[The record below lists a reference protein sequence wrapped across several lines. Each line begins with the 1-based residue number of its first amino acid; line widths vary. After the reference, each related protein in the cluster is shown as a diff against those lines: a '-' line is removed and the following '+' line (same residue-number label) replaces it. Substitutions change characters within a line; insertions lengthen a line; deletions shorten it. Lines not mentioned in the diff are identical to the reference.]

1 MRFVQFVEGNF
12 RGLGVEQAGILR
24 GLSENEFGYPGSLH
38 HLLGAG
44 EGALKEAHD
53 RLSVARLLDPSKI
66 RYLPPIER
74 PGKIVCVGLNYADH
88 TKESPYEQPTYPTFF
103 PRFAS
108 SLVGHGEYI
117 VRPRVSEQLDF
128 EGELAVVIGTGGRHI
143 PKDRALQH
151 VAGYA
156 IFNEGSIRDYQFKSP
171 QWTIGKNFDGTGAF
185 GPTFV
190 SADELPLG
198 AVGLNLVTRLNGQIV
213 QQGNTADMIFSVVDL
228 ISTLSEAVTLE
239 PGDVIVTGT
248 PAGIGWARRPP
259 LFMKPGDLCTV
270 EIEGLGTLSNLIAD
284 ELPALQTEASLSLS
298 R

>member
-1 MRFVQFVEGNF
+1 MRFVRFTESDATGLAVEHA
-12 RGLGVEQAGILR
+12 GVLR
-24 GLSENEFGYPGSLH
+24 GLTENEAGYPGSLH
-38 HLLGAG
+38 ELINAG
-44 EGALKEAHD
+44 EGVLKAAHD
-53 RLSVARLLDPSKI
+53 RLGDARLLDPAKI
-66 RYLPPIER
+66 RYLPPVER

-88 TKESPYEQPTYPTFF
+88 TKESPYEQPSYPAFF

-108 SLVGHGEYI
+108 SLIGHGAHI
-117 VRPRVSEQLDF
+117 IRPRVSEQLDF
-128 EGELAVVIGTGGRHI
+128 EGELAVVIGRGGRHI
-143 PKDRALQH
+143 SRESALEH

-156 IFNEGSIRDYQFKSP
+156 IFNEASIRDYQFKSP

-190 SADELPLG
+190 SADELPPG
-198 AVGLNLVTRLNGQIV
+198 ASGLKLVTRLNGAIV
-213 QQGNTADMIFSVVDL
+213 QQGNTGDMIFSVVDL
-228 ISTLSEAVTLE
+228 IAILSEAVTLE

-284 ELPALQTEASLSLS
+284 EPSAA
-298 R
+298 